1 MNRTRQIF
9 RSVNRG
15 LWLVV
20 IMAVL
25 VMTQGLIA
33 IGVPGHGLSALA
45 SEAALPGILGPAD
58 KARYRQIFDLQQ
70 VGRWKQANRL
80 IADLEDP
87 VLAGHVDY
95 QRLMHPTAWR
105 STYREL
111 HEWLGRYADHPLSDK
126 VYKLAERRRPA
137 SGWKPLSRP
146 RAVSLQIDGTIAAP
160 GRENLAKPEQAQLS
174 RHDRKMLSSIRRLVY
189 RNAPTRAL
197 KNMGEGD
204 GRRMGSDARALA
216 HAQIA
221 RGYLTAGYVNKAIHA
236 AELAMKGTG
245 PGRMKGAFLA
255 GISYWAED
263 RKEEAHAAFGIA
275 LGPEDGPLTGQ
286 ESAAGVWRARSALA
300 TGDFLQVLPALR
312 RASLAPRDMY
322 GQIAGRLLARQPGF
336 DWGPPPLSQQQLA
349 AMMQFSGVRRALALA
364 EVGQIGLADMELR
377 LMAKRANQAGLDAL
391 LRLAAHIDAPAT
403 ALRFA
408 RRRLNSHGERHDP
421 ALYPAPEWPL
431 SPEVH
436 VDRALVY
443 AIARRESGFDPL
455 ARSSAGA
462 RGVMQLMPATAR
474 YVARIAG
481 QPRPTNSSLHD
492 PYLNIRL
499 GQAYIRYVLK
509 AVRPQENLVLAIAAY
524 NAGPGNAAKWAAK
537 KGVAQDPLLFLELMG
552 SAETRTFARDVL
564 SSLWI
569 YRDRLGQS
577 SPSLDALAAGRWPL
591 YQSLDPQ

>member
-1 MNRTRQIF
+1 MSRTRQIF
-9 RSVNRG
+9 RPVNWG

-25 VMTQGLIA
+25 VMA
-33 IGVPGHGLSALA
+33 HGLPTRVLSAPAVESAL
-45 SEAALPGILGPAD
+45 PRILSHTD
-58 KARYRQIFDLQQ
+58 QARYRQIFDLQQ
-70 VGRWKQANRL
+70 AGRWKQARRL
-80 IADLEDP
+80 IAEIEDP
-87 VLAGHVDY
+87 VLLGHVDY

-105 STYREL
+105 SSYREL
-111 HEWLGRYADHPLSDK
+111 HEWLARHADHPLSEKIYD
-126 VYKLAERRRPA
+126 LAERRRPA
-137 SGWKPLSRP
+137 SGWKALTRP
-146 RAVSLQIDGTIAAP
+146 RAVSLQITGTVAAP
-160 GRENLAKPEQAQLS
+160 GTERLAKPEQPQLS
-174 RHDRKMLSSIRRLVY
+174 RHDRTMLRSIRRLVY

-197 KNMGEGD
+197 KNMSLQD
-204 GRRMGSDARALA
+204 GQRMGSDARALA
-216 HAQIA
+216 HALIA
-221 RGYLTAGYVNKAIHA
+221 RGYLTAGYVDKAIKA
-236 AELAMKGTG
+236 AELAVGGTG

-275 LGPEDGPLTGQ
+275 LGPESGPLTGQ
-286 ESAAGVWRARSALA
+286 ESAAGIWRARSALA

-312 RASLAPRDMY
+312 RASLTPRDMY
-322 GQIAGRLLARQPGF
+322 GQIARRLLARESGF
-336 DWGPPPLSQQQLA
+336 DWQPPTLTEQQLA
-349 AMMQFSGVRRALALA
+349 AVLQFSGVRRALALA
-364 EVGQIGLADMELR
+364 EVGQIGRADMELR
-377 LMAKRANQAGLDAL
+377 LMATRANRAGLDAL

-462 RGVMQLMPATAR
+462 RGVMQLMPTTAR

-492 PYLNIRL
+492 PRQNIRL

-509 AVRPQENLVLAIAAY
+509 AVRPQDNLVLTIAAY

-537 KGVAQDPLLFLELMG
+537 QGVAQDPLLFLELMG

-569 YRDRLGQS
+569 YRDRLGQPA
-577 SPSLDALAAGRWPL
+577 PSLDALAAGRWPL
-591 YQSLDPQ
+591 YQSLDPH

>member
-1 MNRTRQIF
+1 
-9 RSVNRG
+9 
-15 LWLVV
+15 
-20 IMAVL
+20 
-25 VMTQGLIA
+25 MTQGMLA
-33 IGVPGHGLSALA
+33 LAVPGHGLTARA
-45 SEAALPGILGPAD
+45 AEAALPEILGPED
-58 KARYRQIFDLQQ
+58 QARYRQIFDLQQ
-70 VGRWKQANRL
+70 AGRWKQARRL
-80 IADLEDP
+80 IAELEDP
-87 VLAGHVDY
+87 VLMGHVDF

-105 STYREL
+105 SSYREL
-111 HEWLGRYADHPLSDK
+111 HEWLDRYADHPLAER
-126 VYKLAERRRPA
+126 VYNLAERRRPA
-137 SGWKPLSRP
+137 SGWKALSRP
-146 RAVSLQIDGTIAAP
+146 RAISLQIDGTVAAP
-160 GRENLAKPEQAQLS
+160 GKENQARPALAQLS
-174 RHDRKMLSSIRRLVY
+174 RHDRKMLTSIRRLVY

-197 KNMGEGD
+197 KNMSAGD

-221 RGYLTAGYVNKAIHA
+221 RGYLTAGYIDKAINV
-236 AELAMKGTG
+236 AEQAMKGTG
-245 PGRMKGAFLA
+245 PGRLKGAFLA

-263 RKEEAHAAFGIA
+263 RKEEAHVAFGIA

-286 ESAAGVWRARSALA
+286 ESAAGVWRARSSLA
-300 TGDFLQVLPALR
+300 TGDFMQVLPALR
-312 RASLAPRDMY
+312 RASQAPRDMY
-322 GQIAGRLLARQPGF
+322 GQIAGRLLARQSGF
-336 DWGPPPLSQQQLA
+336 DWQPPTLSESQLA
-349 AMMQFSGVRRALALA
+349 AILEFAGVRRALALA

-509 AVRPQENLVLAIAAY
+509 AVRPRDNLVLAIAAY

-569 YRDRLGQS
+569 YRDRLGQAA
-577 SPSLDALAAGRWPL
+577 PSLDALAAGRWPL
-591 YQSLDPQ
+591 YQSLDPL